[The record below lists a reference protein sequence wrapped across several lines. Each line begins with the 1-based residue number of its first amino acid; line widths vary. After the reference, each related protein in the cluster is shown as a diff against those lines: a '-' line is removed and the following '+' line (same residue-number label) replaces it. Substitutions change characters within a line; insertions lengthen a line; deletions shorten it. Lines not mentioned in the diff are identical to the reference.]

1 MEQFVGIPYL
11 PHGRD
16 YDGADCWGILF
27 LYFRDIRGTLIP
39 SYSAEMADLDFHRRE
54 ISLLIDAEKAR
65 HWEEVKRPAP
75 GDCVLMRVGRDES
88 HVGVFIGNGQ
98 MLHSEGPHPSQIERM
113 CDMRWRS
120 RIVGYFR
127 HRPC

>member
-1 MEQFVGIPYL
+1 MERFVGIPYI

-27 LYFRDIRGTLIP
+27 LYFRDVLGTPIP
-39 SYSAEMADLDFHRRE
+39 SYSAEMRELEFHRHE
-54 ISLLIDAEKAR
+54 ISQLIVAEKGQQ
-65 HWEEVKRPAP
+65 WTEVDMPAS

-88 HVGVFIGNGQ
+88 HVGVFIGGGQ
-98 MLHSEGPHPSQIERM
+98 MLHSEGPHPSQIERIG
-113 CDMRWRS
+113 DMRWRS

-127 HRPC
+127 FSPC